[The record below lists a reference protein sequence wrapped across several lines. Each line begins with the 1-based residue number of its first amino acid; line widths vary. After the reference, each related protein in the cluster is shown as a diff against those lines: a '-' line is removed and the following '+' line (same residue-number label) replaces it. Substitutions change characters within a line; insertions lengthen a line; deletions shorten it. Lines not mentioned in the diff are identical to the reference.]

1 VPSIDLLCVFDGKAF
16 LAQVALDRSWI
27 PLLDC
32 PMTIAGSVVVV
43 GS

>member
-1 VPSIDLLCVFDGKAF
+1 VPSLDLLDVFDGKAF

-27 PLLDC
+27 PVLVC
-32 PMTIAGSVVVV
+32 PKSTAGSVVVV

>member
-1 VPSIDLLCVFDGKAF
+1 MPSLDLRCVFDGKVC

-27 PLLDC
+27 PMLDG
-32 PMTIAGSVVVV
+32 PKTTAGSVVVV